1 MTILAVGNCL
11 LDFISNVSIARK
23 GFPRMAISACLG
35 SPLLA
40 LLLGVGIPA
49 TIRTAGGSVM
59 NLVPT
64 PQLVVI
70 YIVIMSSLALTVLVA
85 ASFRFIAKRWYGVT
99 LIVLYFVVIAVIL
112 MIEFQVI
119 IVNFDRI
126 LHISSQINE

>member
-40 LLLGVGIPA
+40 LLLGVGIPS
-49 TIRTAGGSVM
+49 TITTARGEVIE
-59 NLVPT
+59 LLPT

-70 YIVIMSSLALTVLVA
+70 FIVIMSSLALTVLVA
-85 ASFRFIAKRWYGVT
+85 ASFVAWLVAAFSRAKTNKQTITKARGVYAER
-99 LIVLYFVVIAVIL
+99 VRVY
-112 MIEFQVI
+112 
-119 IVNFDRI
+119 
-126 LHISSQINE
+126 SQSNHFCW

>member
-49 TIRTAGGSVM
+49 TIRTAGGSAIT
-59 NLVPT
+59 LDPT

-70 YIVIMSSLALTVLVA
+70 YIVIMSSLALTVIVA
-85 ASFRFIAKRWYGVT
+85 ASFHFIAKRWYGIT
-99 LIVLYFVVIAVIL
+99 LIVLYFFVITIIL
-112 MIEFQVI
+112 LIEFQVFA
-119 IVNFDRI
+119 VNFNHL
-126 LHISSQINE
+126 LHISSEETN